1 MASSSS
7 FRQRSQEPEIMAESI
22 ELKGPVTFTVSEDPD
37 RKYSPEVQSPV
48 DGDVE
53 LWGDTEHDLRDMK
66 RLGKKQEF
74 QRNFTFWSALGFVS
88 VYMATWEFV
97 LVSLSVGFANG
108 GFAGLFWCFLTT
120 VLCYSTI
127 VASLAEMASMAPTSG
142 GQYHWVSEFAPP
154 EYQRILSYASGWMS
168 TLGWLASVAGSN
180 FVLTT
185 QVEAMVEIM
194 RPNFAFENWQ
204 YVLLMVAFVAI
215 TILFNTWGA
224 KALPALETTSLVGHL
239 AGFLIVLIP
248 LWVLCPKN
256 DAAEVFSSFEWQGGW
271 TPGPGYLVSQVT
283 VMYCNLGSDSVVHIS
298 EEVED
303 ASVTVP
309 RCMWYSYIG
318 NVLMGIVMLVT
329 MLFCIGPLEDVID
342 SDVPYLLLFNNTG
355 SASLSVVLNVI
366 LFVLIYA
373 GNITA
378 LATCAREMWAFARDR
393 GLPFSSWIGKMDTH
407 WNIPFH
413 SVYATSAAC
422 ILLSFINFGS
432 TLAFNIVVS
441 VSLLG
446 LLSTYMISIGCV
458 LLKRIKREPLPP
470 ARWSLGRYGI
480 LINSFGFFYS
490 GVIIV
495 LSCFPSY
502 LPVDAASANY
512 GPLIWVAVMI
522 IAVVVYVV
530 HGKRHYTAPVQFVE
544 GRKAAGVGFQS
555 S

>member
-7 FRQRSQEPEIMAESI
+7 FRQRTQEPEIMAESI
-22 ELKGPVTFTVSEDPD
+22 ELKGPVTYTVSDDPD
-37 RKYSPEVQSPV
+37 SKDSPENESPV
-48 DGDVE
+48 HGDVE

-120 VLCYSTI
+120 VLCYSSI

-154 EYQRILSYASGWMS
+154 RYQRILSYASGWTS

-185 QVEAMVEIM
+185 QIEAMVEIM
-194 RPNFAFENWQ
+194 RPSFAFENWQ

-239 AGFLIVLIP
+239 VGFFIVLIP

-256 DAAEVFSSFEWQGGW
+256 DASDVFSSFEWQGGW

-303 ASVTVP
+303 ASIT
-309 RCMWYSYIG
+309 
-318 NVLMGIVMLVT
+318 
-329 MLFCIGPLEDVID
+329 ID
-342 SDVPYLLLFNNTG
+342 SNVPYLLLFNNTG
-355 SASLSVVLNVI
+355 STALSVILNVI

-393 GLPFSSWIGKMDTH
+393 GLPFSSWIGKMNTH

-458 LLKRIKREPLPP
+458 LLKRIRGEPLPP
-470 ARWSLGRYGI
+470 ARWSLGRFGI
-480 LINSFGFFYS
+480 LVNTFGFVYS

-495 LSCFPSY
+495 FSCFPSY

-522 IAVVVYVV
+522 IAVAVYVV

>member
-7 FRQRSQEPEIMAESI
+7 FRQRTQEPDIMAESI
-22 ELKGPVTFTVSEDPD
+22 ELKGPVTFAVAETIGS
-37 RKYSPEVQSPV
+37 KYSPEDGSPV
-48 DGDVE
+48 VGDVE
-53 LWGDTEHDLRDMK
+53 IYGDTEHDLRDMK

-74 QRNFTFWSALGFVS
+74 KRNFTFWSALGFVS

-154 EYQRILSYASGWMS
+154 KYQRILSYASGWMS

-185 QVEAMVEIM
+185 QIEAMVEIT
-194 RPNFAFENWQ
+194 RPDFVFENWQ

-239 AGFLIVLIP
+239 AGFFIVLIP

-256 DAAEVFSSFEWQGGW
+256 NASEVFSSFEWQGGW

-303 ASVTVP
+303 ASITVP
-309 RCMWYSYIG
+309 RCMWYSYVG
-318 NVLMGIVMLVT
+318 NVLMGIIMLIT
-329 MLFCIGPLEDVID
+329 MLFCIGPLENVID
-342 SDVPYLLLFNNTG
+342 SNVPYLLLFNNTG
-355 SASLSVVLNVI
+355 SIALSVILNVI

-393 GLPFSSWIGKMDTH
+393 GLPFSSWIGKMDTQ
-407 WNIPFH
+407 W
-413 SVYATSAAC
+413 
-422 ILLSFINFGS
+422 
-432 TLAFNIVVS
+432 
-441 VSLLG
+441 
-446 LLSTYMISIGCV
+446 
-458 LLKRIKREPLPP
+458 
-470 ARWSLGRYGI
+470 
-480 LINSFGFFYS
+480 
-490 GVIIV
+490 
-495 LSCFPSY
+495 
-502 LPVDAASANY
+502 
-512 GPLIWVAVMI
+512 
-522 IAVVVYVV
+522 
-530 HGKRHYTAPVQFVE
+530 
-544 GRKAAGVGFQS
+544 
-555 S
+555 